1 MAYIRRVPKPW
12 LVIEQP
18 MLGEFIVASDEE
30 RTQHRI
36 AGKVVARYPT
46 KKAALEVADGM
57 NEDRSEN
64 PRTVPTTEVEDAGY
78 GDRMMRCVGHP
89 EHGVKTLSRWI
100 KFVGGDR
107 EAEPTF
113 EWRDDGGFEVIIPA
127 RTGRVVLREIIE
139 NPRTVR
145 GPRRVERPDGY
156 YYQMTGPK
164 RESGPYCSQCGTL
177 KRDGVCPVCRP
188 YDRPLPW
195 DTPCQNSNTKV

>member
-57 NEDRSEN
+57 NEDRS
-64 PRTVPTTEVEDAGY
+64 
-78 GDRMMRCVGHP
+78 
-89 EHGVKTLSRWI
+89 
-100 KFVGGDR
+100 
-107 EAEPTF
+107 
-113 EWRDDGGFEVIIPA
+113 
-127 RTGRVVLREIIE
+127 E